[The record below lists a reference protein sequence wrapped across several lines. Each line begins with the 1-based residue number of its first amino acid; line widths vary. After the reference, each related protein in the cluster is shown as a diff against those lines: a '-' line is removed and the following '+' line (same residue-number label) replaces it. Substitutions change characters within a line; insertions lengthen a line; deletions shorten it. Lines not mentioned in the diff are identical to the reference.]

1 MKQFFKFMFAS
12 MLGFF
17 LTCMIFFFMFIVFIA
32 AIVALADKEEVVVK
46 NNSVLEIKLDLPVSD
61 RSSNNPFDN
70 FDFSTFRTNKT
81 PGLDKILKA
90 INNAKTDD
98 QIKGIY
104 LDLSDIPSGIAT
116 IQEIRSALADFKK
129 SGKFI
134 ISYGETYSQGA
145 YYLAT
150 VSDKLYLNPEG
161 DLLFKGLA
169 AELVF
174 FKGALD
180 KLDIQP
186 QIIRHGK
193 FKSAV
198 EPFISDKMSA
208 ANKEQTIT
216 YIQALWN
223 HILKSISESRK
234 ISVND
239 LNSIADD
246 LKIQSP
252 QDAYNLKFVDSL
264 IYKDEVLSIIKNK
277 LKISD
282 KKDIHFITI
291 SKYCNAPVILKE
303 KKLLKN
309 KIAVIYA
316 LGEIQSGEGNNN
328 TIGSESLSKAISDAR
343 KDSSIKAVVLRINS
357 PGGSALASEIIWREV
372 GLTKKIKP
380 VVVSMGDVAA
390 SGGYYIACAADTI
403 VADETTITGS
413 IGVFSIVP
421 NLEKFLKNK
430 IGVTFD
436 VVKTNKNADYISVF
450 RALTPYEY
458 DITLKQVERIYHTFI
473 KHVAD
478 GRGLTTDQVDSIGQ
492 GRVWSGTDAKRLG
505 LVDCF
510 GGLNEAVN
518 IAAYMAKLKD
528 YRIVSLP
535 EQKEAFQQLIENLK
549 NSGESRIL
557 KNKLGKGYDYY
568 SYFETLKNIHGV
580 QARLPYF
587 ISIY

>member
-17 LTCMIFFFMFIVFIA
+17 LTCVIFFFMFIIFIA
-32 AIVALADKEEVVVK
+32 AIIAITGKEDVVVK
-46 NNSVLEIKLDLPVSD
+46 NNSVLEIKLNLPVSD

-70 FDFSTFRTNKT
+70 FDFTTFKTNKT

-90 INNAKTDD
+90 INNAKTDNN
-98 QIKGIY
+98 IKGIY

-116 IQEIRSALADFKK
+116 IQEIRAALINFKK

-134 ISYGETYSQGA
+134 ISYSEAYSQGA

-150 VSDKLYLNPEG
+150 VSDKIYLNPEG
-161 DLLFKGLA
+161 DLVFKGLA

-174 FKGALD
+174 FKGTLE

-198 EPFISDKMSA
+198 EPFIADKMSE

-216 YIQALWN
+216 YIQALWDQ
-223 HILKSISESRK
+223 IIKSISESRK
-234 ISVND
+234 ISTAE
-239 LNSIADD
+239 LNNIADD

-252 QDAYNLKFVDSL
+252 QDAYNLKLVDSL
-264 IYKDEVLSIIKNK
+264 VYKDELLAIIKSK
-277 LKISD
+277 LKISE
-282 KKDIHFITI
+282 KNDINFI
-291 SKYCNAPVILKE
+291 SLGKYCNAPANIKDM
-303 KKLLKN
+303 KFSKN

-316 LGEIQSGEGNNN
+316 LGEIMSGEGNGN
-328 TIGSESLSKAISDAR
+328 TIGSETLSKAIREAR

-372 GLTKKIKP
+372 GLTKKSKP
-380 VVVSMGDVAA
+380 VIVSMGDVAA

-436 VVKTNKNADYISVF
+436 IVKTNQNSDYISVL

-458 DITLKQVERIYHTFI
+458 DITLKQVERIYQTFI

-510 GGLNEAVN
+510 GGLDDALN

-535 EQKEAFQQLIENLK
+535 EQKEAFQQLLENFK
-549 NSGESRIL
+549 SSGESVIL
-557 KNKLGKGYDYY
+557 KNKLGKGYE
-568 SYFETLKNIHGV
+568 YFNYLESIKNIHGV